1 MPDAPLFAGE
11 NVAKTFRLRAAPLL
25 GPRRVEVRAL
35 AGISFEIAR
44 GEVFGIIGE
53 SGSGKTTLGL
63 ALADIDPPTSGTIR
77 FLGASLREMSRAQRT
92 GFRHK
97 VQMVF
102 QDSGSALNPRRTVGA
117 ALRDS
122 LKLGGL
128 PRGKRSEALEKLLA
142 GVGLSLQHAG
152 RYPHQLSGGQRQRIG
167 IARALAMNPEVLIAD
182 EPASALDVSVQ
193 AQIINLLL
201 ELRRNLNLTIVLI
214 SHDIAIVHNISDRL
228 AVMRAGEIVE
238 TGRASEVVAAPR
250 HPYTKALIAA
260 VPKGLDSGRGRPDAH
275 SPQP

>member
-1 MPDAPLFAGE
+1 MQNAPLFIGE
-11 NVAKTFRLRAAPLL
+11 NVAKTFRLRAAPFL
-25 GPRRVEVRAL
+25 GSSRRVEVRAL
-35 AGISFEIAR
+35 AGISFEIRR
-44 GEVFGIIGE
+44 GEAFGIIGE

-63 ALADIDPPTSGTIR
+63 ALADIDPPTAGTIR
-77 FLGASLREMSRAQRT
+77 FLGTPLQDMSRVERIQ
-92 GFRHK
+92 FRHK

-122 LKLGGL
+122 LRLGGL
-128 PRGKRSEALEKLLA
+128 SRGQRSEALEKLLA
-142 GVGLSLQHAG
+142 SVGLSLQHAN

-201 ELRRNLNLTIVLI
+201 DLRRNLNLTIVLI

-228 AVMRAGEIVE
+228 AVMQAGQIIETARPTEIV
-238 TGRASEVVAAPR
+238 TAPQ
-250 HPYTKALIAA
+250 HPYTKFLISA
-260 VPKGLDSGRGRPDAH
+260 VPKGIEAQVADRGPGGMK
-275 SPQP
+275 

>member
-11 NVAKTFRLRAAPLL
+11 DVAKTFRLRAAPFL
-25 GPRRVEVRAL
+25 GSRPVEVRAL

-102 QDSGSALNPRRTVGA
+102 QDSSSALNPRRTVGA

-122 LKLGGL
+122 LKLGGS

-193 AQIINLLL
+193 AQILNLLL

-260 VPKGLDSGRGRPDAH
+260 VPKGLDSERGRPDPH